1 MARNLRQRAVSLFCL
16 VLLLLAVDFVFPL
29 HRAGLGHFQGQQVPP
44 AFSGNADGVAGRDS
58 CLQEPRLAPFL
69 NRAMDI
75 NRAESRDLRLLPGI
89 GPTLAARIVADRE
102 ARGPYDTPRSL
113 LRVHGIGTATLA
125 RLEPYICTR

>member
-1 MARNLRQRAVSLFCL
+1 MAVARNLRQRAVLLFCF
-16 VLLLLAVDFVFPL
+16 VLLLLALDCVFPL
-29 HRAGLGHFQGQQVPP
+29 YRAGHGHFPGQQMSL
-44 AFSGNADGVAGRDS
+44 AFFVHADGAGES
-58 CLQEPRLAPFL
+58 CALEPRLALFL

-113 LRVHGIGTATLA
+113 LRVHGIGTATLT
-125 RLEPYICTR
+125 RLEPHICTQ